1 MSDLA
6 RQMCEPQP
14 EGPRRRDE
22 TISSMTQQEE
32 TFDEDGA
39 KTKWQALAPLV
50 ERMMERVGTRGEFPI
65 AAGSSLAGDDAAAD
79 PYQVSHVIR
88 MCITAGTDHLHA
100 AKVLIVDQQ
109 VVHVAAPA
117 SLARGALETLA
128 AAFWVLQ
135 PTRRDERVTR
145 SLRWHAKNM
154 RDAEAAVGDLN
165 LPGHRPLEEK
175 LLKLDVVAAKR
186 SLDTMAIRGGYTST
200 ETVKCAEE
208 HASNLP
214 LGVVL
219 PWRVCSGFA
228 HGRPWAY
235 LGVSDVHVTETGE
248 GDVVGVRLT
257 SNLAK
262 ALYPSL
268 AAIHLLERLLRLY
281 EQRSGSPLV

>member
-1 MSDLA
+1 VQICKGQL
-6 RQMCEPQP
+6 
-14 EGPRRRDE
+14 EGPLPRYG
-22 TISSMTQQEE
+22 TIFGMVQQQ
-32 TFDEDGA
+32 TFDEDDA
-39 KTKWQALAPLV
+39 KTKWQKLAPLL
-50 ERMMERVGTRGEFPI
+50 ERMMERVGTEGEFPI

-88 MCITAGTDHLHA
+88 MCLTAGTDHLHA
-100 AKVLIVDQQ
+100 VKVLVVDQQ

-128 AAFWVLQ
+128 AAYWVLQ
-135 PTRRDERVTR
+135 PAQRDERVTR

-154 RDAEAAVGDLN
+154 RDAETAVGDLE
-165 LPGHRPLEEK
+165 LPGHTPLEEK
-175 LLKLDVVAAKR
+175 LSKLDAVAAKR
-186 SLDTMAIRGGYTST
+186 SLDIKTIRGGYRST

-208 HASNLP
+208 HAPNLP

>member
-1 MSDLA
+1 MRDLVQIREAELEVRA
-6 RQMCEPQP
+6 RY
-14 EGPRRRDE
+14 G
-22 TISSMTQQEE
+22 TILRMVKQTG
-32 TFDEDGA
+32 TFDEADA
-39 KTKWQALAPLV
+39 KTKWQQLAPLV
-50 ERMMERVGTRGEFPI
+50 DRMMERVGTEGEFPV

-88 MCITAGTDHLHA
+88 MCLTAGTDHLHA
-100 AKVLIVDQQ
+100 AKVLVVDQQ

-128 AAFWVLQ
+128 AAYWVLQ
-135 PTRRDERVTR
+135 PTQRDERVTR
-145 SLRWHAKNM
+145 SLRWHTKNM
-154 RDAEAAVGDLN
+154 RDAEAAVGDLK
-165 LPGHRPLEEK
+165 LPGHTPLEEK
-175 LLKLDVVAAKR
+175 LLKLDAVAAMR
-186 SLDTMAIRGGYTST
+186 SLDTKRIRGGYTST
-200 ETVKCAEE
+200 ETVKCAEQ
-208 HASNLP
+208 HAPNLP

-235 LGVSDVHVTETGE
+235 LGVSDIQVTDTGE
-248 GDVVGVRLT
+248 SDVVGVRLT

-281 EQRSGSPLV
+281 EQRSGSSLV